1 MVLVG
6 TPLGSQ
12 ALSASSTLFSYLCY
26 CSQPFWPS
34 LTSSDPVLPPL
45 HPLVPPIMGD
55 LTKLKSVNAST
66 HSSSHGSNS
75 NVASS
80 SRNRDFTPQPNLDTQ
95 IAASP
100 SPVLSAKDA
109 HIWLKK
115 KGWPIDSKQ
124 GLEKK
129 LADILFSASLSFKL
143 LPEANT
149 TIRSITFLLRDIAD
163 DIQTLS
169 PVDKVIDQLSNRL
182 NEPIDTLNE
191 AIASTKS
198 FIEAVAQQ
206 QTTYLISIQDSFKQH
221 SDIVKTLGEAVEK
234 CTSATNPHGLANSSW
249 PPLPLMSAHEATA
262 GTPVAS
268 RPSLINNMSSSK
280 LAQHVALASK
290 QSMFD
295 YSPMELGN
303 PPKDKLINAQWALK
317 SLFNDWI
324 NFNTPP
330 AEEGATPALP
340 SRTV

>member
-1 MVLVG
+1 M
-6 TPLGSQ
+6 
-12 ALSASSTLFSYLCY
+12 
-26 CSQPFWPS
+26 
-34 LTSSDPVLPPL
+34 
-45 HPLVPPIMGD
+45 
-55 LTKLKSVNAST
+55 
-66 HSSSHGSNS
+66 
-75 NVASS
+75 
-80 SRNRDFTPQPNLDTQ
+80 
-95 IAASP
+95 
-100 SPVLSAKDA
+100 SAKDA

-249 PPLPLMSAHEATA
+249 PPLPLMSTHEATA

-295 YSPMELGN
+295 YGPMELGN